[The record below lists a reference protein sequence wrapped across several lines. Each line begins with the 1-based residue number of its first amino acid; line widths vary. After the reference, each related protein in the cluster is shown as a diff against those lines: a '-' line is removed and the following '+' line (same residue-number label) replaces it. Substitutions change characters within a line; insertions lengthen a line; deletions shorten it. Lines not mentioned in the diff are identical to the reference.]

1 MLRVRASRLRLRLR
15 RPRPDGVFSQSAPS
29 AHPHSV
35 DPHRRIRCARTTVV
49 TAIAASI
56 ACGTKTCRRR
66 KPLDAGMIGRQGV
79 FQIEDGPKRT
89 ALENLRA
96 AGAQQA
102 HN

>member
-1 MLRVRASRLRLRLR
+1 MAISDYQTLMLLVLKLATSGEQ
-15 RPRPDGVFSQSAPS
+15 P
-29 AHPHSV
+29 
-35 DPHRRIRCARTTVV
+35 
-49 TAIAASI
+49 IAASI
-56 ACGTKTCRRR
+56 ACGTKTCRRG
-66 KPLDAGMIGRQGV
+66 KPLVAGMIGRQGV